1 MTAWLKHLPQT
12 IAESEVDLLAGDT
25 LPSVWVDRWM
35 RDPQREVIHDPKQG
49 WINGGTLLAR
59 SQIAARK
66 LARAGVAAG
75 DRVLI
80 SASSSVD
87 LVVAH
92 TAALRLGAIVM
103 PTNGAYRA
111 DEVAHVVSDARPRVA
126 IIEDAEWG
134 EWIRAVDKNIV
145 LTPPSISLDEGPDI
159 SLDAAKASHPAL
171 IGYTS
176 GTTGRPKGAV
186 LSHGNLLSSIRGL
199 EIAWRWTSHDILIL
213 ALPLFHM
220 HGLGVGLHGSLAVGA
235 KAVLLPQFKAD
246 QVLNAISEFK
256 ATLFFGVP
264 TMYSRI
270 IDSGRA
276 NELDVLRL
284 CVSGSAPLSSSLHE
298 SIQRESGQVV
308 LERYGMTE
316 TAMLVS
322 NLYEGARK
330 AGSVGIPLPGVEIR
344 LEGGASEIEVRG
356 PNVFEGYWERPDAN
370 AEAFRDGWFRT
381 GDLGRIDE
389 DGYLAITGRA
399 KELIISGGFN
409 IYPREIEDV
418 LCEHDAITECA
429 VVGVAD
435 DEWGEAVAAFVVA
448 DRDIGYEEARDFV
461 GRRLAHYKRPK
472 HVRRVASLPKNAL
485 GKVQKHRLVLDRDN

>member
-1 MTAWLKHLPQT
+1 
-12 IAESEVDLLAGDT
+12 
-25 LPSVWVDRWM
+25 
-35 RDPQREVIHDPKQG
+35 
-49 WINGGTLLAR
+49 
-59 SQIAARK
+59 
-66 LARAGVAAG
+66 
-75 DRVLI
+75 
-80 SASSSVD
+80 
-87 LVVAH
+87 
-92 TAALRLGAIVM
+92 
-103 PTNGAYRA
+103 
-111 DEVAHVVSDARPRVA
+111 
-126 IIEDAEWG
+126 
-134 EWIRAVDKNIV
+134 
-145 LTPPSISLDEGPDI
+145 
-159 SLDAAKASHPAL
+159 
-171 IGYTS
+171 
-176 GTTGRPKGAV
+176 
-186 LSHGNLLSSIRGL
+186 
-199 EIAWRWTSHDILIL
+199 
-213 ALPLFHM
+213 M

-235 KAVLLPQFKAD
+235 KAVLLPQFKVD

-344 LEGGASEIEVRG
+344 LEGDASEIEVRG

-381 GDLGRIDE
+381 GDLGRLDE

-461 GRRLAHYKRPK
+461 GRRLAHYKRPT